1 VKEHFDMPLQISI
14 LTEQTLPDFAV
25 KIIVPRADKSM
36 EAVNS
41 PAEICLNKADFSGD
55 KCNKCFRSE
64 WPWRA
69 MSWSRVRDVGKGLNC
84 PYLVR
89 LF

>member
-1 VKEHFDMPLQISI
+1 MPLQISI

-41 PAEICLNKADFSGD
+41 RAELCLNKAYFSQGQ
-55 KCNKCFRSE
+55 CNSK
-64 WPWRA
+64 A
-69 MSWSRVRDVGKGLNC
+69 
-84 PYLVR
+84 
-89 LF
+89 